1 MLEYTTT
8 TELELADSPA
18 SAYDVLSDIESD
30 LRGLTVTLS
39 AIAQQPSI
47 IEPEQIETLG
57 DMVFLM
63 CRAVCAVKEHLGSAP
78 ADGDISISA
87 LAAEIENDGRA
98 A

>member
-1 MLEYTTT
+1 MHEYTTT
-8 TELELADSPA
+8 AELKLADSPA
-18 SAYDVLSDIESD
+18 GAYDVLSDMESD
-30 LRGLTVTLS
+30 LRGLSITLS

-47 IEPEQIETLG
+47 IQPEQIETIGEMLFN
-57 DMVFLM
+57 MS
-63 CRAVCAVKEHLGSAP
+63 RAVCAVMEYLGSTP